1 MLHKLG
7 ERIDRCAAEIDS
19 RNRRNLVVFS
29 NGALLVSFIVFLA
42 SLIWPYYRALLL
54 SHGILSLYSAFLF
67 FCSRYIQQRRL
78 RYIRLFMYLAFA
90 PIMTAGV
97 LLGSFFDPSR
107 AAVSIVIFLCIL
119 PLFIIDKPWRIIA
132 YQLFFAAA
140 FVVCSFLSKTPEI
153 FREDVFYLPIYL
165 ALGIGANIF
174 TMYDKIESA
183 ENCVRSRRESEHDPL
198 TELYN
203 RKSGEEKIK
212 SLFRARVHGTFAILD
227 IDNFKQ
233 INDSLGHQAG
243 DAALCTVSD
252 AVQKVF
258 RSSDVVWRLG
268 GDEFAVY
275 AVNMLDADTC
285 RSRFEAL
292 ARRLAEAET
301 PPYGKLALRTSVGC
315 TICAGERLDFEA
327 IYKSSDAAL
336 YEAKNAGKGMI
347 VVRGAP

>member
-1 MLHKLG
+1 MLNKLG

-29 NGALLVSFIVFLA
+29 NGALLVSSIVFLA
-42 SLIWPYYRALLL
+42 SLLWPYYHALLL
-54 SHGILSLYSAFLF
+54 SHGLLFLYSGLLF
-67 FCSRYIQQRRL
+67 FGSRYIQQRKL
-78 RYIRLFMYLAFA
+78 RRIRLILYLAFA

-97 LLGSFFDPSR
+97 LLGSFFDPGR

-119 PLFIIDKPWRIIA
+119 PLFIIDKPWRIIG

-183 ENCVRSRRESEHDPL
+183 ESYVRIRHESEHDPL

-203 RKSGEEKIK
+203 RKSGEEKLK
-212 SLFRARVHGTFAILD
+212 SLFRAQVHGTFAILD
-227 IDNFKQ
+227 VDNFKQ
-233 INDSLGHQAG
+233 INDRLGHQAG
-243 DAALCTVSD
+243 DAALCAVSD

-285 RSRFEAL
+285 RRRFEAL
-292 ARRLAEAET
+292 AGRLAEAET
-301 PPYGKLALRTSVGC
+301 APYGKLGLRVSVGC
-315 TICAGERLDFEA
+315 TICAGERLDFEL

-347 VVRGAP
+347 VVHSAP